1 MNRSIALI
9 LAGGIG
15 KRMNISTPK
24 QFVVV
29 DGLTILQHTM
39 LAFQRHPLISAI
51 YVVCPPLYQEN
62 VNRQAQETSI
72 GKFAS
77 CIEAGENSFLSARNG
92 ILQLS
97 KKENEECVV
106 LIHDAVRPLVSQDI
120 ISRNIAVCLSRGNA
134 ITALASQESYMVLS
148 PCEKN
153 QDQVLT
159 SSQCILRENLLRAQT
174 PHTFFL
180 KDLQAMMD
188 ECDKRGLT
196 YSQSIFTLANEL
208 GHVPLHV
215 AEGEMTN
222 FKLTQPSDIILFQAI
237 LRTASQDT

>member
-15 KRMNISTPK
+15 SRMNISTPK
-24 QFVVV
+24 QFIVV

-39 LAFQRHPLISAI
+39 QAFQRHQLISAI
-51 YVVCPPLYQEN
+51 YVVCSPLYQEN
-62 VNRQAQETSI
+62 VKQQAAEVGIS
-72 GKFAS
+72 KFAT

-92 ILQLS
+92 ILHLS
-97 KKENEECVV
+97 KEEKENCVV
-106 LIHDAVRPLVSQDI
+106 LIHDAVRPLISQDI

-134 ITALASQESYMVLS
+134 ITALTSQESYMVLDRS
-148 PCEKN
+148 DNN
-153 QDQVLT
+153 QEQT

-180 KDLQAMMD
+180 KDLQTMMA
-188 ECDKRGLT
+188 ECDKRELT

-222 FKLTQPSDIILFQAI
+222 FKLTQPSDISLFQAI

>member
-15 KRMNISTPK
+15 RRMNISTPK

-39 LAFQRHPLISAI
+39 QAFQRHQLISAI
-51 YVVCPPLYQEN
+51 YVVCSPLYQEN
-62 VNRQAQETSI
+62 VKQQAAEVGIS
-72 GKFAS
+72 KFAT

-92 ILQLS
+92 ILHLS
-97 KKENEECVV
+97 KEEKENCVV
-106 LIHDAVRPLVSQDI
+106 LIHDAVRPLISQDI

-134 ITALASQESYMVLS
+134 ITALTSQESYMVLDRS
-148 PCEKN
+148 DNN
-153 QDQVLT
+153 QEQT

-180 KDLQAMMD
+180 KDLQTMMA
-188 ECDKRGLT
+188 ECDKRELT

-222 FKLTQPSDIILFQAI
+222 FKLTQPSDISLFQSI
-237 LRTASQDT
+237 LRMVSQDT

>member
-15 KRMNISTPK
+15 SRMNISTPK
-24 QFVVV
+24 QFIVV

-39 LAFQRHPLISAI
+39 QAFQRHQLISAI
-51 YVVCPPLYQEN
+51 YVVCSPLYQEN
-62 VNRQAQETSI
+62 VKQQAAEAGIS
-72 GKFAS
+72 KFAT

-92 ILQLS
+92 ILHLS
-97 KKENEECVV
+97 KEEKENCVV
-106 LIHDAVRPLVSQDI
+106 LIHDAVRPLISQDI

-134 ITALASQESYMVLS
+134 ITALTSQESYMVLDRS
-148 PCEKN
+148 DNN
-153 QDQVLT
+153 QEQT

-180 KDLQAMMD
+180 KDLQTMMA
-188 ECDKRGLT
+188 ECDKRELT

-222 FKLTQPSDIILFQAI
+222 FKLTQPSDISLFQSI
-237 LRTASQDT
+237 LRMVSQDT

>member
-15 KRMNISTPK
+15 RRMNISTPK

-39 LAFQRHPLISAI
+39 LAFQRHQLISAI
-51 YVVCPPLYQEN
+51 YVVCPSLYQEN
-62 VNRQAQETSI
+62 VKQQAAEANI

-97 KKENEECVV
+97 EKEGEECVV
-106 LIHDAVRPLVSQDI
+106 LIHDAVRPLISQDI

-134 ITALASQESYMVLS
+134 ITALASQESYMVLN
-148 PCEKN
+148 PCDKVQN
-153 QDQVLT
+153 QGQT

-180 KDLQAMMD
+180 KDLQAMME
-188 ECDKRGLT
+188 ECDKRGIR

-222 FKLTQPSDIILFQAI
+222 FKLTQPSDISLFQAI
-237 LRTASQDT
+237 LRTASQDV